1 VSEEPAPLRA
11 RARIDSALLRQVVA
25 NIVRNGVEANADR
38 RVRFGVR
45 LVALEDSI
53 ALTIDNDGVP
63 VPAELAQRMF
73 DPYVSGKSNKENMG
87 LGLAIVKKVVLEH
100 GGEIVYREVEG
111 RPAFTI
117 TLPRVAP

>member
-1 VSEEPAPLRA
+1 
-11 RARIDSALLRQVVA
+11 LLRQVVT
-25 NIVRNGVEANADR
+25 NIVRNGIEANPGR

-45 LVALEDSI
+45 LVALEDLIS
-53 ALTIDNDGVP
+53 LTIDNDGVP
-63 VPAELAQRMF
+63 VPTELAGRMF

-100 GGEIVYREVEG
+100 GGEIVYREVGG

-117 TLPRVAP
+117 TLPRVLP

>member
-1 VSEEPAPLRA
+1 
-11 RARIDSALLRQVVA
+11 VVA

-53 ALTIDNDGVP
+53 ALTIDNDGMP
-63 VPAELAQRMF
+63 VPAELAERMF